1 MLTAKLMAMRII
13 AAIAVRND
21 WELKQTDV
29 DMAYLNA
36 SLKENIYM
44 REIKGFK
51 VPSQEDNVIHLKQA
65 IYRLRQTGHEWYE
78 DLMSTLT
85 NVGFQRCKVEQAM
98 FYQFDKDATILVV
111 DVDNITITG
120 NSPRAIK
127 QFKDNLSLRYSI
139 KYIGSLQWLLGIGI
153 ERDREKRTIS
163 FSQTTYIQMI
173 IECFRM
179 EEAKP
184 LPVPLN
190 PGHNLSKSQLPSDPQ
205 EIEEMRCI
213 PYREA
218 I

>member
-1 MLTAKLMAMRII
+1 
-13 AAIAVRND
+13 
-21 WELKQTDV
+21 
-29 DMAYLNA
+29 
-36 SLKENIYM
+36 
-44 REIKGFK
+44 
-51 VPSQEDNVIHLKQA
+51 
-65 IYRLRQTGHEWYE
+65 
-78 DLMSTLT
+78 
-85 NVGFQRCKVEQAM
+85 M
-98 FYQFDKDATILVV
+98 FYQFDQDATILAV

-139 KYIGSLQWLLGIGI
+139 KYIGSLQWLLRIGI

-184 LPVPLN
+184 LSVPIN
-190 PGHNLSKSQLPSDPQ
+190 PRHNLTKSQSPSDPQ
-205 EIEEMRCI
+205 EIEEIRCI

-218 I
+218 IGSLMYAVVGTRLDIAYAISYLARFMANPGHAHWEAVKHVIRYLKGTKDTKLILRKGSTLN